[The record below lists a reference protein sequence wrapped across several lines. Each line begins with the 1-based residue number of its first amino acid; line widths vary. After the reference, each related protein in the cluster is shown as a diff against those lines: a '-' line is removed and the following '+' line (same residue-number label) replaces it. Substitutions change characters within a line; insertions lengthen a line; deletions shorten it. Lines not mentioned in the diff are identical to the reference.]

1 MLVSILRQRS
11 YLIASIHE
19 ALDDGEF
26 LRFQEEL
33 VDQIGRVRASGII
46 IDVAALDVIDSFG
59 ARALQNLARMARLRG
74 AETVIVG
81 IQPMVALTMV
91 RAPSISS
98 SAGWAIRTSVPV
110 HSLFSSCMNLATAI
124 RKTTWASWPQACIT
138 GTRLPLAPWPVARLA

>member
-19 ALDDGEF
+19 ALDDGAF

-33 VDQIGRVRASGII
+33 VDQIGSVRASGII

-81 IQPMVALTMV
+81 IQPMVAFTMV
-91 RAPSISS
+91 RLGMLLSDL
-98 SAGWAIRTSVPV
+98 
-110 HSLFSSCMNLATAI
+110 HTALDLEE
-124 RKTTWASWPQACIT
+124 
-138 GTRLPLAPWPVARLA
+138 GLERLNRLVGQERQLEAARPDQDA

>member
-19 ALDDGEF
+19 ALDDGE
-26 LRFQEEL
+26 
-33 VDQIGRVRASGII
+33 SGII

-81 IQPMVALTMV
+81 IQPMVAFTMV
-91 RAPSISS
+91 RLGMLLSDLHTALDLEEGLHGLDRLVGPES
-98 SAGWAIRTSVPV
+98 R
-110 HSLFSSCMNLATAI
+110 LATAH
-124 RKTTWASWPQACIT
+124 PDQD
-138 GTRLPLAPWPVARLA
+138 G

>member
-91 RAPSISS
+91 RLGMLLSDLHTALDLEEGLDDLDRLVGPES
-98 SAGWAIRTSVPV
+98 R
-110 HSLFSSCMNLATAI
+110 LATAH
-124 RKTTWASWPQACIT
+124 PDQD
-138 GTRLPLAPWPVARLA
+138 G